1 MLMADEMTDIEALI
15 LLNQSMILTALS
27 ALVKNSE
34 LSKLIQDQSERA
46 MNKVIYDNKT
56 RQSCG
61 SC

>member
-1 MLMADEMTDIEALI
+1 MADEMTDIEALI

-34 LSKLIQDQSERA
+34 LSKLIQDQSERTV
-46 MNKVIYDNKT
+46 NKVIDDNKT